1 MEEVIVHVDFKGLPL
16 SPEHLCEVLA
26 ALKSKGAT
34 GVLLEWEDV
43 FPYSGTLQCLGRAEA
58 GYSPD
63 EVRRVLEAALAL
75 GLEVIPL
82 VQTVGHLEFALKH
95 DTFAALREDPDDYG
109 TLCPVLQDSHV
120 FIKELINQVAQ
131 LHLHSTRMHIGCDEP
146 TLGVSAQT
154 SAAAAADVDG
164 LAGVLAEYVCSTCA
178 ALSDVGAGRSL
189 RALMWHDAAVSM
201 PEGCLERLLSS
212 GVRCVC
218 WDYTSLDYPDRPAVA
233 FAERLQRRGAAPYIA
248 TAYKGGDAS
257 DAVVP
262 NRAVRHDNQL
272 AWRSWAQRSG
282 ANSLSGVVLTG
293 WSRFGHL
300 APLTE
305 MLPAG
310 WSTLSEALQL
320 WSGSHE
326 RQDALAASPLDELY
340 ARLNAHCEQVGAA
353 RTALEAL
360 EKEWK
365 NNTRPATIREPS
377 PKFVN
382 TVRAKA
388 LILSSEL
395 AGLELS
401 CSLQLEDAAVF
412 RCKRDVA
419 EWIECKVREAR
430 MRAEA
435 ISEQSRMRVEP
446 LEAVC
451 ASRQSAFSALA

>member
-1 MEEVIVHVDFKGLPL
+1 MVEVIVHVDFKGLPL

-58 GYSPD
+58 CYSPD
-63 EVRRVLEAALAL
+63 EVRRVLETALAL

-82 VQTVGHLEFALKH
+82 VQTVGHLEYALKH

-109 TLCPVLQDSHV
+109 TLCPVLQSSQV
-120 FIKELINQVAQ
+120 FIKELIDQVAQ

-154 SAAAAADVDG
+154 LAAAAADADG
-164 LAGVLAEYVCSTCA
+164 LAGVLAEHVCFTCA

-189 RALMWHDAAVSM
+189 HALMWHDAAVSM

-218 WDYTSLDYPDRPAVA
+218 WDYTSLDYPAHPAVA
-233 FAERLQRRGAAPYIA
+233 FAERLQRRGAAPYVA

-262 NRAVRHDNQL
+262 NRAVRHNNQV
-272 AWRSWAQRSG
+272 AWMSWAQRSG
-282 ANSLSGVVLTG
+282 ADSLSGVLLTG

-326 RQDALAASPLDELY
+326 RQGALAAASPLDELY

-388 LILSSEL
+388 LVLSSEL

-419 EWIECKVREAR
+419 EWVECKVREAR

-435 ISEQSRMRVEP
+435 LQ
-446 LEAVC
+446 AAC
-451 ASRQSAFSALA
+451 ASRQRQSALSRPK